1 MTGPAQHL
9 AMVPQPRA
17 GLLRLEFAAGRPFL
31 WYEGETLV
39 LPSSMRFKRSPASM
53 TLLPLVTP
61 GPSGRSLLACAL
73 ALLSVVACQPEKK
86 SQKDSAGTVPSAS
99 ASASASAAPAASGG
113 PGDSEKPT
121 AKEVRNLLAT
131 PVPQADIDKV
141 INPKGLTPYAGPTG
155 TISGV
160 VKVTGDAPVEHAD
173 VLRAIAP
180 DCGPFASATYGK
192 TPREGADRTAADV
205 LVAVT
210 GYDAFVP
217 AKGAERVVRG
227 SGCAWEARTIALMF
241 GQTLRIGAGDNRA
254 YVPDLLGQRMPAQL
268 FAMPGAEPVS
278 LPPRKPGRF
287 TLVDSMRLYS
297 KADVFVVPYPTFA
310 VTGTDGKFEIS
321 GVPVGKVKVN
331 ALLPATM
338 AVAEQEV
345 TVKAGETVE
354 LAFSLAFDAKAF
366 KALDLPT
373 K

>member
-1 MTGPAQHL
+1 ML
-9 AMVPQPRA
+9 PQPRP
-17 GLLRLEFAAGRPFL
+17 GLLRLAHFATERPFL
-31 WYEGETLV
+31 WYGDETLV
-39 LPSSMRFKRSPASM
+39 LPSSMRFKRKRASM

-61 GPSGRSLLACAL
+61 GPSSRSLLACVL
-73 ALLSVVACQPEKK
+73 ALVCTIACQPEKK
-86 SQKDSAGTVPSAS
+86 SQKASAGTVPSAS
-99 ASASASAAPAASGG
+99 ASASASAVPASSAAAASSAA
-113 PGDSEKPT
+113 PGESEKPT
-121 AKEVRNLLAT
+121 AKEVRHLLAT

-141 INPKGLTPYAGPTG
+141 INPKGLAPYAGPTG

-160 VKVTGDAPVEHAD
+160 VKLTGDAPVEHAD
-173 VLRAIAP
+173 VLRAIAS
-180 DCGPFASATYGK
+180 DCGPVASATYGK
-192 TPREGADRTAADV
+192 TPREGADRTVADV
-205 LVAVT
+205 FVAVT

-217 AKGAERVVRG
+217 AKGPERVVRG

-287 TLVDSMRLYS
+287 TLLDSMRLYS

-345 TVKAGETVE
+345 TVKAGETAE

-366 KALDLPT
+366 KALDRPV